1 MNRIQK
7 NNKSSILNG
16 IIKRVGICILCCLP
30 IMVLIGFWLQNI
42 NSVARVAIFTLFML
56 VVVAIE
62 EYIHLKVSAKK
73 QLMNKVLH
81 KDEDVFK

>member
-1 MNRIQK
+1 MDRQQQ
-7 NNKSSILNG
+7 NNILKG
-16 IIKRVGICILCCLP
+16 AVKRVGITILCCLP
-30 IMVLIGFWLQNI
+30 ALIIIGYMLRNL
-42 NSVARVAIFTLFML
+42 NSVAVVFIFTLFML

-62 EYIHLKVSAKK
+62 EYIHLKVAAKK